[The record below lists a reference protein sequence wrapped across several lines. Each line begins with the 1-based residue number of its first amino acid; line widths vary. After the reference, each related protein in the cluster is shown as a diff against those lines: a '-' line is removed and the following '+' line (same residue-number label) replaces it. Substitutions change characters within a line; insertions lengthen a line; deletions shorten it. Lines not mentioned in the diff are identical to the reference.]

1 MKKAAAIIIVLLS
14 IPFYLAG
21 LLFLIAATGQATR
34 LVPGLVLVAIA
45 TGLLVGGLRSLR
57 RMADRSP
64 EALRTGAVELAK
76 RLGGELT
83 ASQFRAEYR
92 ISNELALKTLD
103 GLVAEGS
110 AMREERENRT
120 VYVFTGLQPSLSE
133 KRCPYC
139 GTQLPVRTALRKC
152 PNCGGQ
158 LEITK
163 T

>member
-1 MKKAAAIIIVLLS
+1 MKKAAAIVIVLLS
-14 IPFYLAG
+14 IPFYLFG
-21 LLFLIAATGQATR
+21 ILFLIASSGQATR
-34 LVPGLVLVAIA
+34 LVPGLVMVAIA
-45 TGLLVGGLRSLR
+45 TGLLIGGIRWLR

-64 EALRTGAVELAK
+64 EALRTGAIELAR

-92 ISNELALKTLD
+92 ISNDLALRTLD
-103 GLVAEGS
+103 GLVAEGN
-110 AMREERENRT
+110 AVREERESRT
-120 VYVFTGLQPSLSE
+120 VYVFTGLKPSLSE